1 MLQEDFLT
9 KYRNSSVGI
18 SDYKGRILE
27 TVCYQ
32 SDSKKG
38 IISLD
43 SGLKKD
49 FYFPERLCDNYYEE
63 EPEVFGQSSEGSY
76 KTFFLNQIET
86 PDGDSIVNIPKKRRY
101 NSNERWEAIE
111 SCRANGRFVLGRL
124 LNTVKGGFSIGVGGF
139 VAFLPNSQLL
149 KGKSPSL
156 AHWSER
162 IRPYIG
168 SVLAYRILKTDFMKR
183 NIILSRTAV
192 LRFAKKHNIE
202 VPEGY

>member
-1 MLQEDFLT
+1 
-9 KYRNSSVGI
+9 
-18 SDYKGRILE
+18 
-27 TVCYQ
+27 
-32 SDSKKG
+32 
-38 IISLD
+38 
-43 SGLKKD
+43 
-49 FYFPERLCDNYYEE
+49 
-63 EPEVFGQSSEGSY
+63 
-76 KTFFLNQIET
+76 
-86 PDGDSIVNIPKKRRY
+86 
-101 NSNERWEAIE
+101 
-111 SCRANGRFVLGRL
+111 LGRL